1 MAPGAL
7 TAPRAEA
14 VAIVTGGSSELG
26 GEVART
32 LARRGFA
39 IVVVYLDDP
48 PRADATVDA
57 VFAAGSAAV
66 AVRAHLTDELD
77 VERLFDET
85 IAAFGAV
92 DVVVDTTAPP
102 ASVLRRQA
110 ARALGPDVPVV
121 SVSGANADHDLADP
135 RLYPER
141 GRRRP
146 SR

>member
-1 MAPGAL
+1 
-7 TAPRAEA
+7 

-26 GEVART
+26 REVART

-48 PRADATVDA
+48 ARADATVDA
-57 VFAAGSAAV
+57 VFAMSSAAV
-66 AVRAHLTDELD
+66 AVRADLTDELD

-85 IAAFGAV
+85 TAAFGAV
-92 DVVVDTTAPP
+92 DVVVDTTAPA

-110 ARALGPDVPVV
+110 ARGLGSDVPVV
-121 SVSGANADHDLADP
+121 SVSGANADNDLADP
-135 RLYPER
+135 RLFPER
-141 GRRRP
+141 WRRRP

>member
-1 MAPGAL
+1 MTAL
-7 TAPRAEA
+7 RAEA

-32 LARRGFA
+32 LAGRGFA
-39 IVVVYLDDP
+39 IVVVYLDDA

-66 AVRAHLTDELD
+66 AVRADLADALD
-77 VERLFDET
+77 VERVFDET

-102 ASVLRRQA
+102 AFVLRRQA
-110 ARALGPDVPVV
+110 ARGLGPDVPVV
-121 SVSGANADHDLADP
+121 SVPGANLDRNLADP
-135 RLYPER
+135 RLFPER
-141 GRRRP
+141 RRRRP

>member
-1 MAPGAL
+1 M

-48 PRADATVDA
+48 LRADATVDA

-66 AVRAHLTDELD
+66 AVRADLTDELD
-77 VERLFDET
+77 VKRLFDET
-85 IAAFGAV
+85 IAAFGAA

-102 ASVLRRQA
+102 ASQA

-121 SVSGANADHDLADP
+121 SVSGANADHELADP

>member
-26 GEVART
+26 REVART

-48 PRADATVDA
+48 ARADATVDA
-57 VFAAGSAAV
+57 VFAMSSAAV
-66 AVRAHLTDELD
+66 AVRADLTDELD

-85 IAAFGAV
+85 TAAFGAV
-92 DVVVDTTAPP
+92 DVVVDTTAPA

-110 ARALGPDVPVV
+110 ARGLGSDVPVV
-121 SVSGANADHDLADP
+121 SVSGANADNDLADP
-135 RLYPER
+135 RLFPER
-141 GRRRP
+141 WRRRP

>member
-1 MAPGAL
+1 M

-14 VAIVTGGSSELG
+14 VAIVTGGASELG
-26 GEVART
+26 AEVART

-66 AVRAHLTDELD
+66 AVRAALTDELD
-77 VERLFDET
+77 VERVFAET
-85 IAAFGAV
+85 IAVFGAV
-92 DVVVDTTAPP
+92 DVVVDTTPPP
-102 ASVLRRQA
+102 APVLRRQA
-110 ARALGPDVPVV
+110 ARGLGPDVPVV
-121 SVSGANADHDLADP
+121 SVSGANGDHDLADP
-135 RLYPER
+135 RLFPGR
-141 GRRRP
+141 RRRRP